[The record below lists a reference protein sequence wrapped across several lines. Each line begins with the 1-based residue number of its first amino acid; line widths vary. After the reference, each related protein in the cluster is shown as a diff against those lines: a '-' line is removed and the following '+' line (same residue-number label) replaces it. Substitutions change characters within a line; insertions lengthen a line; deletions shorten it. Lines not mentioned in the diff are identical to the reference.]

1 MVLSFE
7 IYPLSTASQKKSS
20 EAQCKHEGNVE
31 MSIFGGRFGVASSM
45 AWEPRKRERE
55 SGV

>member
-20 EAQCKHEGNVE
+20 EAQCKDEGNVE
-31 MSIFGGRFGVASSM
+31 MSIFGGRFGVVDGMGA
-45 AWEPRKRERE
+45 ERE